1 MTQEQR
7 AVIRGCCAERPG
19 KAKGYKRSLM
29 GRSHRPRGEFNRRS
43 RGGERSGFLSLF
55 LISVQSSLTR
65 DGLAVLREE
74 LWHSGQGEQ
83 PGRDESC
90 PVLEQPNVS
99 QLSSSL
105 VPDELSVM
113 GYQFCG
119 VITHPSPKAMAL
131 IEVPLAL
138 KPLLELTP
146 HKACSQ
152 EDTFHWRINCIKL
165 WLPFS

>member
-1 MTQEQR
+1 
-7 AVIRGCCAERPG
+7 
-19 KAKGYKRSLM
+19 M
-29 GRSHRPRGEFNRRS
+29 GRSHRLRGEFNRRS
-43 RGGERSGFLSLF
+43 KGGERSGFLPLF
-55 LISVQSSLTR
+55 LIPVQSSLTR
-65 DGLAVLREE
+65 DGFAVLCEE

-83 PGRDESC
+83 PGRDKSC

-113 GYQFCG
+113 SYQFCG
-119 VITHPSPKAMAL
+119 VITHPSPKAMAVM
-131 IEVPLAL
+131 EVPLAL
-138 KPLLELTP
+138 KCLLELTP

-152 EDTFHWRINCIKL
+152 EDTFHRRISCIKL